1 MREMMIDNRDIEW
14 YGARLLTYTVGGTE
28 LTRVTSTSYNAAF
41 PKMFHSDYGQRKI
54 NITLVFKPKYYDF
67 GGVVAKLHS
76 LAMQKSAFDAVMC
89 KGNIDIWL
97 PDNYYY
103 NCVLESI
110 GDEATDG
117 ESLEVTYTLSGIR
130 HLQLAKMK
138 GDSFYCSSTVNT
150 DCRLTLT
157 TSEDYPDGSG
167 CFILMSDDKQQN
179 QRSIHIDD
187 LKPNDVVV
195 IDGIN
200 KTVTKNGNNY
210 FKKTNIVTFPYLLP
224 GKNEY
229 YITSDKISI
238 MTEYYPTLI

>member
-1 MREMMIDNRDIEW
+1 MREMLINNRDIAE

-54 NITLVFKPKYYDF
+54 NITLVFKPKYHDF

-76 LAMQKSAFDAVMC
+76 LAMQKSAFDAVLC
-89 KGNIDIWL
+89 KGAIDIWL
-97 PDNYYY
+97 PDDYYY

-110 GDEATDG
+110 GDEVTDG

-130 HLQLAKMK
+130 HLQLAKIK
-138 GDSFYCSSTVNT
+138 GENIYCSSTVNT
-150 DCRLTLT
+150 DCRITLTL
-157 TSEDYPDGSG
+157 SSDYGSG
-167 CFILMSDDKQQN
+167 IGVSFVMNSGTEGYNGINIKNLNS
-179 QRSIHIDD
+179 
-187 LKPNDVVV
+187 NDVVV

-200 KTVTKNGNNY
+200 KTVKRNGNNY
-210 FKKTNIVTFPYLLP
+210 FGGTNIVTFPFLLP

-229 YITSDKISI
+229 YITSDKVSI
-238 MTEYYPTLI
+238 MTEYYPTLV

>member
-1 MREMMIDNRDIEW
+1 MREMLINNRDIAE

-54 NITLVFKPKYYDF
+54 SITLVFKPKYHDF

-89 KGNIDIWL
+89 KGAVDIWL
-97 PDNYYY
+97 PDDYYY

-110 GDEATDG
+110 GDEITDG

-130 HLQLAKMK
+130 HLQLAKIK
-138 GDSFYCSSTVNT
+138 GDSLYCSSTVKT
-150 DCRLTLT
+150 DCKITLT
-157 TSEDYPDGSG
+157 ISADWGQEVGAVV
-167 CFILMSDDKQQN
+167 LMSDGKIRTN
-179 QRSIHIDD
+179 SFIIKN
-187 LKPNDVVV
+187 LNGGDVVV

-200 KTVTKNGNNY
+200 KTVKRNGNNW
-210 FKKTNIVTFPYLLP
+210 FGNTNIVDFPFLIP
-224 GKNEY
+224 GHNEY
-229 YITSDKISI
+229 YLGGTDKLSVV
-238 MTEYYPTLI
+238 TEYYPTLI

>member
-1 MREMMIDNRDIEW
+1 MREMLINNRDIAE

-54 NITLVFKPKYYDF
+54 NITLVFKPKYHDF

-89 KGNIDIWL
+89 KGTVDIWL

-110 GDEATDG
+110 GDEVTDG

-130 HLQLAKMK
+130 HLKLAKIK
-138 GDSFYCSSTVNT
+138 GDNIYCSSTVNT

-157 TSEDYPDGSG
+157 ASENYGSNVG
-167 CFILMSDDKQQN
+167 CILIMSDDKQQN
-179 QRSIHIDD
+179 QRSMNIKN
-187 LKPNDVVV
+187 LSSGDVVV

-210 FKKTNIVTFPYLLP
+210 FSKTDFVTFPYLTP
-224 GKNEY
+224 GKNVVEKF
-229 YITSDKISI
+229 TADVTI

>member
-1 MREMMIDNRDIEW
+1 MREMLINNRDIAE

-54 NITLVFKPKYYDF
+54 SITLVFKPKYQDF

-76 LAMQKSAFDAVMC
+76 LAMQKSAFDAVIC
-89 KGNIDIWL
+89 KGAVDIWL
-97 PDNYYY
+97 PDDYYY

-110 GDEATDG
+110 GDEVTDG

-150 DCRLTLT
+150 DCRITLTL
-157 TSEDYPDGSG
+157 SSDYGSG
-167 CFILMSDDKQQN
+167 IGVSFVMNSGTEGYNGINIKNLNS
-179 QRSIHIDD
+179 
-187 LKPNDVVV
+187 NDIIV

-200 KTVTKNGNNY
+200 KTVKRNGNNY
-210 FKKTNIVTFPYLLP
+210 FSGTNIITFPFLLP

-229 YITSDKISI
+229 YITSDKVSI